1 MGDYGDFTRHEM
13 PSGAVCWY
21 RDSNHA
27 YYSEIEEKG
36 GKWVGPNASRLPSPS
51 TVAKVY
57 DLQLADRLSAAAA
70 KAGYEWFERKDRR
83 AREGT
88 NVHEKVLEI
97 LAAGERIPSL
107 ADVEEAERGYS
118 QAVISWWADVEPEP
132 IATEQVVY
140 SPSHR
145 FAGRCDLI
153 AKIDGK
159 VTIVDLKTGFIGES
173 AHVQLGGYWLAATES
188 GFGPLEAMQLLKVYD
203 DGTYSVLPGLSS
215 PSEFAQA
222 LDVYRG
228 GKRLGKAVREQLK
241 EAA

>member
-1 MGDYGDFTRHEM
+1 MSEYGRFERHEM
-13 PSGAVCWY
+13 PSGAVVWY
-21 RDSNHA
+21 DPSRHA
-27 YYSEIEEKG
+27 YFSEIEEKG

-51 TVAKVY
+51 TVGKIY

-97 LAAGERIPSL
+97 LAAGKRIPSL
-107 ADVEEAERGYS
+107 ADVDETERGYA
-118 QAVISWWADVEPEP
+118 QGVISWWSDANPEP

-145 FAGRCDLI
+145 FAGRVDLI

-159 VTIVDLKTGFIGES
+159 RTIIDLKTGFIGES
-173 AHVQLGGYWLAATES
+173 AHVQLGGYWLAASES
-188 GFGPLEAMQLLKVYD
+188 GFGPLDAMALLKVYE

-215 PSEFAQA
+215 PADFTHA
-222 LDVYRG
+222 LEVYRG